1 MNLQRILTGLFALCC
16 MTASVLAQIQP
27 GQAVQITISGVPAEE
42 KGRFETTYPVSE
54 AGMINMPFI
63 GQVRAAG
70 LRGEQLSATL
80 ESRYKAAGIYTHPTF
95 QVIDSDA
102 KKIQMQMVVV
112 GGFVRSPGPKPWTR
126 GITLWQAIQAAG
138 GPTEFGSMQR
148 VRLFR
153 GKSAKEYDATQPE
166 FMKIPLEV
174 DDTIDVPQ
182 KTIWKNWGN

>member
-1 MNLQRILTGLFALCC
+1 MKLQRFFNGLLVLFCLTTALR
-16 MTASVLAQIQP
+16 AQIQS

-42 KGRFETTYPVSE
+42 KGRFETIYPVSE
-54 AGMINMPFI
+54 SGTINMPLL

-70 LRGEQLSATL
+70 LTGSQLQSNL

-153 GKSAKEYDATQPE
+153 GKSAKEYDATKPQ
-166 FMKIPLEV
+166 FMQIPLEV
-174 DDTIDVPQ
+174 DDAIDVPE